1 MTERG
6 IQPVVKPSA
15 GVLIAILVILLAAAI
30 LLLVLAESREQI
42 IASYALFALVAS
54 IVTFGFLG
62 ATGTVKTKGK
72 QVGGSAAVF
81 VVILGMLLPFAGE
94 RTADI
99 RGMLYVDGAPAGE
112 AEIYLL
118 EVDPMPKRCILEEYH
133 KGQFEFRDIRGLK
146 DEVRFSVKLPGY
158 DEKVVDLR
166 HKSGEIVRIE
176 LSTDDLIRV
185 INPPESSGA
194 LPPGFQ
200 LPSAAPVSGTEPKTV
215 CIHDFTNT
223 SGQPQYD
230 HLGASIAA
238 GIASRLENA
247 PGVQIADRTTL
258 SQIKQRLGLDDPVDE
273 GSARMLGKMMG
284 ASFSLV
290 GNFGYGDV
298 LNVNAR
304 LVNNGTGEQLS
315 SVSKASRDRNH
326 LEAAVAFEM
335 ARSLG
340 ISIEVPPVELSSSEP
355 SKHDDKDEA
364 QRLFDQKDYAGAFY
378 AYSRAS
384 DADLSDIYLHRRVEK
399 CAELA
404 GLKGEFLGRY
414 ERLVSQHPEDAVLR
428 NYLGNAYLMLDSSDS
443 SGKAR
448 EQYEKSLHMDSKFA
462 PPLNNLGII
471 EFRRNNLISAGK
483 WFKQYLEAV
492 PEDAVAWVNLG
503 ILNTRMFER
512 DDGNSQAVH
521 EAERDF
527 QKAIQIRPGLAS
539 AHIRLGKLLE
549 ATGRSAEALAA
560 YQRSLMLDHDQP
572 ELRQRVEELRGD
584 LGGPGAASSD
594 LDGMQTRGIR
604 NGAILELTDQVTQA
618 IDEGELQKAEEL
630 AAELCLAMPSNPL
643 AYRLIGRVYELQGRE
658 DKARKAFGEA
668 DRLSS
673 LKEGS

>member
-118 EVDPMPKRCILEEYH
+118 ETDTMANRCVLEEYH
-133 KGQFEFRDIRGLK
+133 KGQFEFKDVRGLK
-146 DEVRFSVKLPGY
+146 DEVRFSVKVPGY

-166 HKSGEIVRIE
+166 HKSGEVARIE
-176 LSTDDLIRV
+176 LSTDDLTRV
-185 INPPESSGA
+185 IVPPESSGS

-238 GIASRLENA
+238 GIASRLEDA
-247 PGVQIADRTTL
+247 PGVQLADRATL
-258 SQIKQRLGLDDPVDE
+258 RQIKQRLGLGDPVDE
-273 GSARMLGKMMG
+273 GSARMLGEMVG
-284 ASFSLV
+284 TSFSLV
-290 GNFGYGDV
+290 GSFGYGDV
-298 LNVNAR
+298 INVNAR
-304 LVNNGTGEQLS
+304 LVNNGTGEQLF
-315 SVSKASRDRNH
+315 SVSKASRDRDY
-326 LEAAVAFEM
+326 LEEAVAFEM

-340 ISIEVPPVELSSSEP
+340 VFLQEPPVELSASEP
-355 SKHDDKDEA
+355 SKHADEDEA
-364 QRLFDQKDYAGAFY
+364 QRLFDEEDYAGAFY
-378 AYSRAS
+378 AYCRAS
-384 DADLSDIYLHRRVEK
+384 DLDLSDIYLHRRVEK
-399 CAELA
+399 CTRLA
-404 GLKGEFLGRY
+404 GLQGEFLRRY
-414 ERLVSQHPEDAVLR
+414 ERLVRQHPENAVLC
-428 NYLGNAYLMLDSSDS
+428 NYLGNAYLMLDASDA

-448 EQYEKSLHMDSKFA
+448 EQYEKSLRMDPKFA

-471 EFRRNNLISAGK
+471 EFRQNNLISAKK
-483 WFKQYLEAV
+483 WFTQYLEAV
-492 PEDAVAWVNLG
+492 PEDAAAWVNLG
-503 ILNTRMFER
+503 ILNTKMFER
-512 DDGNSQAVH
+512 DHGNSQAVH

-527 QKAIQIRPGLAS
+527 QKAIQIQPGLAS
-539 AHIRLGKLLE
+539 AHMRFGKLLE
-549 ATGRSAEALAA
+549 VTGRSSEALAA
-560 YQRSLMLDHDQP
+560 YQRSLMLDHNQP

-584 LGGPGAASSD
+584 VGGSGTSSSD

-604 NGAILELTDQVTQA
+604 NGAILELTDQVTRA
-618 IDEGELQKAEEL
+618 IDEGDLQKAEEL

-658 DKARKAFGEA
+658 DEARKAFGEA
-668 DRLSS
+668 NSLSS
-673 LKEGS
+673 LKEAS